1 MTSPKTRWLLICLAA
16 LPILLSACN
25 SGSGTRLFTIGI
37 LNVNTAT
44 QQTLDSFKDGMKA
57 LGYIEGQTV
66 RFIYNGPTNSTDA
79 KIVATRLTELL
90 DAKVDLIFVMNT
102 AIAVGAAKLETTT
115 PIVFAAVYD
124 PVASG
129 IVPERIHPGKNVTG
143 VLHGISEP
151 KRMEWF
157 TRIAPTAKRYY
168 VPYNP
173 RDASA
178 TLSLAA
184 IKDAAAQ
191 LGITILE
198 RPCTAD
204 PAKSCTT
211 DDVLNVV
218 TNVPGD
224 ADAIMCPADA
234 LIVGQLK
241 KINEVAFARK
251 LPVSVIGHPDVES
264 GALFSYGFNFKRV
277 GGQAARLTDQI
288 LRGGVKAGD
297 LPIEAAELD
306 LFINLDTAA
315 KIGLFIPSDILIAAS
330 TILRPAPSTASA
342 TARPTVTGLPEVAT
356 AQAILQAT
364 EAATLQATAAATMQ
378 ATAVLTAAPTFA
390 SAATEVTAPPTEQP
404 TLSATAAP

>member
-1 MTSPKTRWLLICLAA
+1 MTSPKARWLLICIAA
-16 LPILLSACN
+16 FLLSACS

-44 QQTLDSFKDGMKA
+44 QQTLDSFKEGMKA
-57 LGYIEGQTV
+57 LGYSEGQTV

-79 KIVATRLTELL
+79 KIVATRLNELL

-102 AIAVGAAKLETTT
+102 AIAIGAAKLETTT

-129 IVPERIHPGKNVTG
+129 IVAERIHPGKNVTG
-143 VLHGISEP
+143 VLHGISES
-151 KRMEWF
+151 KRLEWF

-173 RDASA
+173 RDVSA

-184 IKDAAAQ
+184 IKDAATQ

-204 PAKSCTT
+204 SAKSCTT
-211 DDVLNVV
+211 DDVLNIV
-218 TNVPGD
+218 TNVPED
-224 ADAIMCPADA
+224 ADAIMCPADS
-234 LIVGQLK
+234 LIVGQIK

-251 LPVSVIGHPDVES
+251 LPVSVIGHPDVEN

-315 KIGLFIPSDILIAAS
+315 KIGLFIPNDILIAAS
-330 TILRPAPSTASA
+330 TILRPVASTASA
-342 TARPTVTGLPEVAT
+342 TAGATVSALPALVT
-356 AQAILQAT
+356 TQAT
-364 EAATLQATAAATMQ
+364 LPPATAATLQPTEASTMQ
-378 ATAVLTAAPTFA
+378 ATAAS
-390 SAATEVTAPPTEQP
+390 SAATEASAQPTEQP
-404 TLSATAAP
+404 TQSATAAP